1 MLVWLETPGW
11 VFPGESEN
19 RVNNVLAVDIGGTH
33 YRVGLFDEQG
43 RRLLVQEGDT
53 DRAAGREWMLSQL
66 ATHCRD
72 LLASTDAPVKACG
85 VSFGGPVDFTHQRV
99 TSVHASGW
107 RDFELGKWFEQT
119 LGVPCQLDN
128 DANAGAL
135 GEFHSGAGRGAKL
148 LVYITISTG
157 IGSGLVHE
165 GKLLRGRDC
174 LAGEL
179 GHIPVSDSNE
189 RCSCGGRGCLET
201 LSSGGAMQ
209 ARARDWAQRRPERV
223 ARMVE
228 LSGGQDI
235 TAKAVMQ
242 AAAEGDAAAA
252 HIVREAMRWLARGL
266 LTVIRILNPDVI
278 ILGGGVAQSGALLLD
293 NLRNFLEELASPT
306 ISYSTEIVTAA
317 LGNYSPL
324 YGAAVLGLEVA

>member
-19 RVNNVLAVDIGGTH
+19 RVNNVLAVNIGGTH

-135 GEFHSGAGRGAKL
+135 GEFHSGASRGAKL

-179 GHIPVSDSNE
+179 GHIPVSDSSE

>member
-1 MLVWLETPGW
+1 
-11 VFPGESEN
+11 
-19 RVNNVLAVDIGGTH
+19 VNNVLAVDIGGTH

-43 RRLLVQEGDT
+43 RRLMVHEGDT
-53 DRAAGREWMLSQL
+53 DRAAGREWMLSRL
-66 ATHCRD
+66 GTHCRD

-99 TSVHASGW
+99 TSVHSSGW

-148 LVYITISTG
+148 LVYVTISTG
-157 IGSGLVHE
+157 IGGGLVYE
-165 GKLLRGRDC
+165 GKLLRGRDY

-179 GHIPVSDSNE
+179 GHIPVSDSTE

-201 LSSGGAMQ
+201 LSSGGAIQ

-242 AAAEGDAAAA
+242 AAAEGDMAAA

-324 YGAAVLGLEVA
+324 YGAAALGLEVA